1 MKVDITDEALRIIQR
16 EDNEIAFKDGKLY
29 VQKRTMYCKF
39 CTFQSNDDWE
49 QYTHFEETGHNKF
62 LPLRFIHER
71 VGEARLA
78 RPWDKDEPNDKFK
91 LRALN

>member
-1 MKVDITDEALRIIQR
+1 MNIEITEEALKLTRQN
-16 EDNEIAFKDGKLY
+16 NELHFDGKKLY
-29 VQKRTMYCKF
+29 VVKRIMYCKF

-49 QYTHFEETGHNKF
+49 QHKHFEETGHNQL

-78 RPWDKDEPNDKFK
+78 RPWDNDTISG
-91 LRALN
+91 RDD

>member
-1 MKVDITDEALRIIQR
+1 MKVEITEEALRIIQCD
-16 EDNEIAFKDGKLY
+16 DNEVVFEKGKLF
-29 VQKRTMYCKF
+29 VKKRIMYCKF

-49 QYTHFEETGHNKF
+49 QHKHFEETGHASF

-78 RPWDKDEPNDKFK
+78 RPWDNDIPQESDVE
-91 LRALN
+91 